1 MKVLAG
7 DIGGTKTNLGI
18 FEVNSLQVRG
28 RQERGQQISSL
39 FELSYISGEYDS
51 LEEIIK
57 DFLAKQKLSQ
67 LQLSQPELI
76 IASACFGVAGPVNN
90 NYCEVTNL
98 PWIVDAAQIQQQFG
112 WQSVNLLNDLEANAW
127 GIACLDES
135 DFVVLNEGDS
145 LAANKFSPEQVSGNV
160 SIIAAGTGLGEAGMF
175 WTGQQHLPF
184 ASEGGHTDFSP
195 GTEEEYRLHQFLSK
209 KYNGHVSW
217 ERIVS
222 GMGLENLYQFL
233 CYEDDSQPP
242 SWLAQQMLNDAAAAI
257 SNAALQAKD
266 KLCVRA
272 LDWFVHLY
280 GVEAGNQALKIM
292 SKGGVYLG
300 GGIAPKIINKLQSG
314 EFMQAFCDKGRMQHL
329 LKAMPVKVIMNDK
342 TALYGPALYAENSC

>member
-18 FEVNSLQVRG
+18 FEVDLQQVSS
-28 RQERGQQISSL
+28 QQVKSL
-39 FELSYISGEYDS
+39 FELTYASGDYDS
-51 LEEIIK
+51 LEEIIEH
-57 DFLAKQKLSQ
+57 FLSELVLSQ
-67 LQLSQPELI
+67 VKPNKAELTI
-76 IASACFGVAGPVNN
+76 TSACFGVAGPVDN

-98 PWIVDAAQIQQQFG
+98 PWIVDARLMQQRFG
-112 WQSVNLLNDLEANAW
+112 WPSVNLLNDLEANAW
-127 GIACLDES
+127 GIACLDEN
-135 DFVVLNEGDS
+135 DIIVLNDVQLDKVEGAS
-145 LAANKFSPEQVSGNV
+145 QKAAAGNV

-175 WTGQQHLPF
+175 WTGEQHIPF

-195 GTEEEYRLHQFLSK
+195 GTEEEFRLYQFLSK
-209 KYNGHVSW
+209 KYHGHVSW

-233 CYEDDSQPP
+233 CYEDESQPP
-242 SWLAQQMLNDAAAAI
+242 AWLTQDMRKDAAAAI
-257 SNAALQAKD
+257 STAALAGKD
-266 KLCVRA
+266 KLCTRA

-280 GVEAGNQALKIM
+280 GVEAGNHALKIM

-314 EFMQAFCDKGRMQHL
+314 KFMQAFCNKGRMQHL
-329 LKAMPVKVIMNDK
+329 LEAMPVKVIMNDK
-342 TALYGPALYAENSC
+342 TALYGPALYAGKQCVTH